1 MAGGKRSGKVAWVLL
16 LVPAVWMATV
26 VHGQVPGTLGV
37 VHAVSSSLSP
47 TSPHDEWWRGYM
59 AAPRVRLPD
68 GRRLTLFCQGKGTP
82 VVILDIGLG
91 GGAWGWATVQS
102 EMARQTR
109 VCSYDRAGYS
119 NSDPARTPRT
129 FDALEADL
137 AALLSAERL
146 RGPYVMVGQS
156 LGGAIVGLY
165 AQRHPGKVAGLVLV
179 DPATGHQA
187 ERMAAIAPDAD
198 PTAARLAA
206 ARDCARAASDG
217 TLLPGSKAETSC
229 VAPDRPGLEP
239 PAFASDTYR
248 RWQRGANLRAK
259 LAETEGLDFSTL
271 SWPRGARTKARILVL
286 TRSFSPT
293 GHPGD
298 REMWALWNTMHDEVA
313 ASSADGLNCVVPRST
328 HSMMSSRPDVVIDAV
343 STMVDAVRGHRRI
356 GTRCRYSD

>member
-1 MAGGKRSGKVAWVLL
+1 MIARALL
-16 LVPAVWMATV
+16 LVPAAWMATIL
-26 VHGQVPGTLGV
+26 HGQMPGTPGV
-37 VHAVSSSLSP
+37 VHAGSSSVP
-47 TSPHDEWWRGYM
+47 PKSPHEGWWREYM
-59 AAPRVRLPD
+59 VAPRVRLPD
-68 GRRLTLFCQGKGTP
+68 GRRLTLFCQGKGRP

-91 GGAWGWATVQS
+91 GGAWGWATVQG

-129 FDALEADL
+129 FYALEADL
-137 AALLSAERL
+137 AALLSAARL

-179 DPATGHQA
+179 DPAVGRQVA
-187 ERMAAIAPDAD
+187 RMAAIAPDAD
-198 PTAARLAA
+198 PTASRLAA
-206 ARDCARAASDG
+206 ARDCARAANDG

-229 VAPDRPGLEP
+229 VAPDRPGFEP
-239 PAFASDTYR
+239 PVFASDAYR
-248 RWQRGANLRAK
+248 RWQRSSNLHAK
-259 LAETEGLDFSTL
+259 LAETEGLDFATL
-271 SWPRGARTKARILVL
+271 SWPRGARTEARVLVL

-293 GHPGD
+293 GHP
-298 REMWALWNTMHDEVA
+298 RSRAMWALWNTMHDEVA
-313 ASSADGLNCVVPRST
+313 ASSVDGVNCVVPRST